1 MIKKYAIKLD
11 FWYILKVGVLILIYF
26 LTAKLGLSFYAL
38 HGFATTLWPLSGIA
52 LAFLIIY
59 GYSLWPGI
67 TIAAFAINLMT
78 GSSPFVAL
86 GIAIGNT
93 LEALLATY
101 LLCKYVNLYR
111 CFERLPDTLRFIGI
125 VTIVGATT
133 SATIGVTSIWLGDV
147 IDLYQAPAT
156 WFAWWIGNS
165 VSALIMTPFLL
176 TCLVPTRTWNKDS
189 LSWLEIMAG
198 YSFLIISNL
207 IIFWYPV
214 VQLKTS
220 LVLYLILF
228 PLIWSG
234 IRFGSR
240 GMTSSIL
247 ITSIIA
253 VWSTIYGRGP
263 FIINPINDG
272 FLYMQIFLGTISV
285 IFLIFLSIVKERR
298 LFMLKLKEHVD
309 ELEHALQ
316 KISAA
321 DEAKNDFLAILAHE
335 LRNPLAPVVSSLEL
349 MKIRIEEKVDVI
361 NLIKIIETHV
371 YTISHLLDDL
381 LDISKISRKKLKLEK
396 ETFLLKDVIEKSL
409 ETVNPAI
416 KFKEHSVTVSL
427 PEKNLYLE
435 GDPIRIEQIIVN
447 MLINAVKYTDPRGQI
462 NLTCT
467 TEDDIVIIS
476 IKDNGIGIARDI
488 LTQVFEPFF
497 QAKTDTAGAGS
508 GLGVG
513 LSLSKKLA
521 ELHNGSIIA
530 KSEGVGKGSEFI
542 MRLPIPKN
550 IQLGMDIKINVDQ
563 TFDLDKK
570 AIVSYKKYKI
580 LVIDDNIPAAEAL
593 SELLRYKGHEVKS
606 SYEGETVLDIIRD
619 FNPDIVVLDIGLS
632 DISGY
637 EVARRIRSQIGR
649 RIQLVALTGY
659 GQKSDKLKALK
670 AGFDHHL
677 TKPISISDLEKIL
690 NNL

>member
-476 IKDNGIGIARDI
+476 IKDNGIGIAPDI

-550 IQLGMDIKINVDQ
+550 IQLGMDMRTDGNQ
-563 TFDLDKK
+563 TFDLD
-570 AIVSYKKYKI
+570 KKYKI

>member
-396 ETFLLKDVIEKSL
+396 ETVLLKDVIEKSL
-409 ETVNPAI
+409 ETVNPVI

-476 IKDNGIGIARDI
+476 IKDNGIGIAPDI

-550 IQLGMDIKINVDQ
+550 IQLGMDMRTDGNQ

>member
-476 IKDNGIGIARDI
+476 IKDNGIGIAPDI

>member
-176 TCLVPTRTWNKDS
+176 TCLIPTRPWNKDS
-189 LSWLEIMAG
+189 LGWLEIIAG

-207 IIFWYPV
+207 IIFWYPI

-253 VWSTIYGRGP
+253 VWSTIYGHGP
-263 FIINPINDG
+263 FIINPISDG

-285 IFLIFLSIVKERR
+285 TFLIFLSIVKERR
-298 LFMLKLKEHVD
+298 LFILKLKDHVD

-409 ETVNPAI
+409 ETVNPVI

-435 GDPIRIEQIIVN
+435 GDPIRIEQII
-447 MLINAVKYTDPRGQI
+447 
-462 NLTCT
+462 C
-467 TEDDIVIIS
+467 
-476 IKDNGIGIARDI
+476 
-488 LTQVFEPFF
+488 
-497 QAKTDTAGAGS
+497 
-508 GLGVG
+508 
-513 LSLSKKLA
+513 
-521 ELHNGSIIA
+521 
-530 KSEGVGKGSEFI
+530 
-542 MRLPIPKN
+542 
-550 IQLGMDIKINVDQ
+550 
-563 TFDLDKK
+563 
-570 AIVSYKKYKI
+570 
-580 LVIDDNIPAAEAL
+580 
-593 SELLRYKGHEVKS
+593 
-606 SYEGETVLDIIRD
+606 
-619 FNPDIVVLDIGLS
+619 
-632 DISGY
+632 
-637 EVARRIRSQIGR
+637 
-649 RIQLVALTGY
+649 
-659 GQKSDKLKALK
+659 
-670 AGFDHHL
+670 
-677 TKPISISDLEKIL
+677 
-690 NNL
+690 

>member
-176 TCLVPTRTWNKDS
+176 TCLIPTRPWNKDS
-189 LSWLEIMAG
+189 LGWLEIIAG

-207 IIFWYPV
+207 IIFWYPI

-263 FIINPINDG
+263 FIINPINDR

-476 IKDNGIGIARDI
+476 IKDNGIGIAPDI

-550 IQLGMDIKINVDQ
+550 IQLGMDMRTDGNQ

>member
-176 TCLVPTRTWNKDS
+176 TCLIPTRPWNKDS
-189 LSWLEIMAG
+189 LGWLEIIAG

-207 IIFWYPV
+207 IIFWYPI

-335 LRNPLAPVVSSLEL
+335 LRNPLAPVISSLEL

-435 GDPIRIEQIIVN
+435 GDPIRIEQII
-447 MLINAVKYTDPRGQI
+447 
-462 NLTCT
+462 C
-467 TEDDIVIIS
+467 
-476 IKDNGIGIARDI
+476 
-488 LTQVFEPFF
+488 
-497 QAKTDTAGAGS
+497 
-508 GLGVG
+508 
-513 LSLSKKLA
+513 
-521 ELHNGSIIA
+521 
-530 KSEGVGKGSEFI
+530 
-542 MRLPIPKN
+542 
-550 IQLGMDIKINVDQ
+550 
-563 TFDLDKK
+563 
-570 AIVSYKKYKI
+570 
-580 LVIDDNIPAAEAL
+580 
-593 SELLRYKGHEVKS
+593 
-606 SYEGETVLDIIRD
+606 
-619 FNPDIVVLDIGLS
+619 
-632 DISGY
+632 
-637 EVARRIRSQIGR
+637 
-649 RIQLVALTGY
+649 
-659 GQKSDKLKALK
+659 
-670 AGFDHHL
+670 
-677 TKPISISDLEKIL
+677 
-690 NNL
+690 

>member
-78 GSSPFVAL
+78 GSSPFVAI

-101 LLCKYVNLYR
+101 LLRKYVNLYR

-176 TCLVPTRTWNKDS
+176 TCLIPTRPWNKDS
-189 LSWLEIMAG
+189 LGWLEIIAG

-207 IIFWYPV
+207 IIFWYPI

-253 VWSTIYGRGP
+253 VWSTIYGHGP
-263 FIINPINDG
+263 FIINPISDG

-285 IFLIFLSIVKERR
+285 TFLIFLSIVKERR
-298 LFMLKLKEHVD
+298 LFILKLKDHVD

-361 NLIKIIETHV
+361 NLIK
-371 YTISHLLDDL
+371 
-381 LDISKISRKKLKLEK
+381 KIEK

-476 IKDNGIGIARDI
+476 IKDNGIGIAPDI

-513 LSLSKKLA
+513 LSLSKKLV

-550 IQLGMDIKINVDQ
+550 IQLGMDMRTDGNQ
-563 TFDLDKK
+563 TFDLD
-570 AIVSYKKYKI
+570 KKYKI

-619 FNPDIVVLDIGLS
+619 FNPDIVVLEIGLS

-659 GQKSDKLKALK
+659 GQKTDKTNKY
-670 AGFDHHL
+670 F
-677 TKPISISDLEKIL
+677 
-690 NNL
+690 

>member
-176 TCLVPTRTWNKDS
+176 TCLIPTRPWNKDS
-189 LSWLEIMAG
+189 LGWLEIIAG

-476 IKDNGIGIARDI
+476 IKDNGIGIAPDI

-550 IQLGMDIKINVDQ
+550 IQLGMDMRTDGNQ
-563 TFDLDKK
+563 TFDLD
-570 AIVSYKKYKI
+570 KKYKI

>member
-176 TCLVPTRTWNKDS
+176 TCLIPTRPWNKDS
-189 LSWLEIMAG
+189 LGWLEIIAG

-207 IIFWYPV
+207 IIFWYPI

-476 IKDNGIGIARDI
+476 IKDNGIGIAPDI

-550 IQLGMDIKINVDQ
+550 IQLG
-563 TFDLDKK
+563 
-570 AIVSYKKYKI
+570 
-580 LVIDDNIPAAEAL
+580 
-593 SELLRYKGHEVKS
+593 
-606 SYEGETVLDIIRD
+606 
-619 FNPDIVVLDIGLS
+619 
-632 DISGY
+632 
-637 EVARRIRSQIGR
+637 
-649 RIQLVALTGY
+649 
-659 GQKSDKLKALK
+659 
-670 AGFDHHL
+670 
-677 TKPISISDLEKIL
+677 
-690 NNL
+690 

>member
-1 MIKKYAIKLD
+1 MNK
-11 FWYILKVGVLILIYF
+11 
-26 LTAKLGLSFYAL
+26 SF
-38 HGFATTLWPLSGIA
+38 
-52 LAFLIIY
+52 
-59 GYSLWPGI
+59 
-67 TIAAFAINLMT
+67 
-78 GSSPFVAL
+78 
-86 GIAIGNT
+86 
-93 LEALLATY
+93 
-101 LLCKYVNLYR
+101 
-111 CFERLPDTLRFIGI
+111 
-125 VTIVGATT
+125 
-133 SATIGVTSIWLGDV
+133 
-147 IDLYQAPAT
+147 
-156 WFAWWIGNS
+156 
-165 VSALIMTPFLL
+165 
-176 TCLVPTRTWNKDS
+176 
-189 LSWLEIMAG
+189 
-198 YSFLIISNL
+198 
-207 IIFWYPV
+207 
-214 VQLKTS
+214 
-220 LVLYLILF
+220 
-228 PLIWSG
+228 
-234 IRFGSR
+234 
-240 GMTSSIL
+240 
-247 ITSIIA
+247 
-253 VWSTIYGRGP
+253 
-263 FIINPINDG
+263 
-272 FLYMQIFLGTISV
+272 
-285 IFLIFLSIVKERR
+285 
-298 LFMLKLKEHVD
+298 
-309 ELEHALQ
+309 
-316 KISAA
+316 
-321 DEAKNDFLAILAHE
+321 
-335 LRNPLAPVVSSLEL
+335 
-349 MKIRIEEKVDVI
+349 
-361 NLIKIIETHV
+361 
-371 YTISHLLDDL
+371 
-381 LDISKISRKKLKLEK
+381 
-396 ETFLLKDVIEKSL
+396 
-409 ETVNPAI
+409 
-416 KFKEHSVTVSL
+416 
-427 PEKNLYLE
+427 
-435 GDPIRIEQIIVN
+435 VN

-476 IKDNGIGIARDI
+476 IKDNGIGIAPDI

-550 IQLGMDIKINVDQ
+550 IQLGMDMRTDGNQ
-563 TFDLDKK
+563 TFDLD
-570 AIVSYKKYKI
+570 KKYKI